1 MVIQW
6 MGAIKDWGSK
16 VKAMTATIHSFEEA
30 FERKHSTRNLL
41 LPAFTQDYSMVEL
54 AEIEV
59 AKENER
65 VLAFFES
72 YLEERNETK

>member
-1 MVIQW
+1 
-6 MGAIKDWGSK
+6 
-16 VKAMTATIHSFEEA
+16 MTATIHSFEEA
-30 FERKHSTRNLL
+30 FELKHSTRDLL
-41 LPAFTQDYSMVEL
+41 LPAFTQDWSGVEL